1 MKASLFMAIIPLA
14 AMSATDITVDSVV
27 QRWPWNNKVD
37 ITYTV
42 TGGQDLTSEPPQYK
56 RIVFTTVLN
65 GTTYTIDGTT
75 YVGASANEGTHTVTW
90 TLPSGV
96 KSNDCTMT
104 AAVYAADAPSGDD
117 YMIID
122 LTKVSDNVTYE
133 GLLATQDA
141 SNERYN
147 TATYKKD
154 KLVLRKVPAGGPY
167 PTGDN
172 VNFGSGD
179 DVNTARTWNTTRDYY
194 IGVFPVTQYQ
204 YKKLCG
210 SYTAWQNANYG
221 DMNSLENVS
230 WIDLRTD
237 IAPEASIPAVESN
250 SGTFLQRLNY
260 ITGNKFGFDL
270 PTEVM
275 YEIAGRAGAST
286 TFFWGN
292 DPDADYVVSGAASV
306 AQVGTRKPNAWG
318 LYDVVGNAW
327 YWCRDAYDG
336 GGNLTVVDA
345 FTPHSIMTGGN
356 NHLRRFRAKAYYGH
370 NISTDPRR
378 FAMSMRG
385 GDTKDHRAACGFR
398 VAMIVF

>member
-42 TGGQDLTSEPPQYK
+42 TGGQDLTSVTPQYK
-56 RIVFTTVLN
+56 RIVFATVLN

-75 YVGASANEGTHTVTW
+75 DVGASANEGTHTVTW

-122 LTKVSDNVTYE
+122 LTKLSDNVTYE

-154 KLVLRKVPAGGPY
+154 KLVLRKVPAGVPY
-167 PTGDN
+167 PTGDS
-172 VNFGSGD
+172 VNFGSGGD
-179 DVNTARTWNTTRDYY
+179 ANTARTWNTTRDYY

-210 SYTAWQNANYG
+210 SYSAAIASG
-221 DMNSLENVS
+221 DLLPVENVS
-230 WIDLRTD
+230 WVGLRTD
-237 IAPEASIPAVESN
+237 IAPEASIPTVESN

-275 YEIAGRAGAST
+275 FEIAGRAGATT

-292 DPDADYVVSGAASV
+292 DPDASYVVNGESAPV
-306 AQVGTRKPNAWG
+306 AVGSCKSNAWG
-318 LYDVVGNAW
+318 IFDIIGNVF

-336 GGNLTVVDA
+336 GSNLNVPDA
-345 FTPHSIMTGGN
+345 FTPHSIITGGN
-356 NHLRRFRAKAYYGH
+356 SNFRRFRAGAVWSH
-370 NISTDPRR
+370 NILSEPLR
-378 FAMSMRG
+378 FAMSKRNG
-385 GDTKDHRAACGFR
+385 SAGTDAWARGFR

>member
-42 TGGQDLTSEPPQYK
+42 TGGQDLTSVTPQYK
-56 RIVFTTVLN
+56 RIVFATVLN

-75 YVGASANEGTHTVTW
+75 DVGASANEGTHTVTW

-122 LTKVSDNVTYE
+122 LTKLSDNVTYE

-154 KLVLRKVPAGGPY
+154 KLVLRKVPAGVPY
-167 PTGDN
+167 PTGDS
-172 VNFGSGD
+172 VNFGSGGD
-179 DVNTARTWNTTRDYY
+179 ANTARTWNTTRDYY

-210 SYTAWQNANYG
+210 SYSAPIASG
-221 DMNSLENVS
+221 DLLPVENVS
-230 WIDLRTD
+230 WVGLRTD
-237 IAPEASIPAVESN
+237 IAPEASIPTVESN

-275 YEIAGRAGAST
+275 FEIAGRAGATT

-292 DPDADYVVSGAASV
+292 DPDASYVVNGESAPV
-306 AQVGTRKPNAWG
+306 AVGSCKSNAWG
-318 LYDVVGNAW
+318 IFDIIVNDLQLV
-327 YWCRDAYDG
+327 
-336 GGNLTVVDA
+336 LTV
-345 FTPHSIMTGGN
+345 
-356 NHLRRFRAKAYYGH
+356 
-370 NISTDPRR
+370 
-378 FAMSMRG
+378 
-385 GDTKDHRAACGFR
+385 
-398 VAMIVF
+398 